1 LTTEAVILELLKKA
15 RTILYH
21 DLPESSWFSQQGRV
35 KFALTLPSKWLDER
49 KVELSP
55 DRYKAIVDGI
65 LDTIRTNRRPDL
77 GAFPCAYLHACV
89 EAHIRH
95 HGDEYYAEGKSVRT
109 ALDRVVN
116 HAARARLGAG
126 TIPILAQVHATLAIG
141 KRKPKVKPVAPEQLG
156 LF

>member
-1 LTTEAVILELLKKA
+1 MTPDALISHLMGRV
-15 RTILYH
+15 RVMFYS
-21 DLPESSWFSQQGRV
+21 DLPERSWFNQMVRV
-35 KFALTLPSKWLDER
+35 KAALTLPAVWLQDR
-49 KVELSP
+49 QVELSS
-55 DRYKAIVDGI
+55 DRYQAIVEGI
-65 LDTIRTNRRPDL
+65 LDTIRANRRRDL

-89 EAHIRH
+89 EAHMRH

-109 ALDRVVN
+109 ALDRVVD

-141 KRKPKVKPVAPEQLG
+141 KRKPKVKAAPDQPG